1 MSFVVWLLYQL
12 ATALLWPPC
21 SLRHNN
27 IEIRP
32 MNNLTINSVFKWKKQ
47 LHTKARNDWA
57 SWGKH
62 VESQEKLK
70 ARPLKPVTLSQPI
83 VHAKETLPAEIKCAT
98 PVNPQMLREWN
109 TLIADNEQVLRLED
123 QTSHSIP
130 FSRSLIHSKGPKF
143 LQFYEDQERWRNCRR
158 EVWSWQRCFMRL
170 KERSHLPSIRVQ
182 GDISSVD
189 VEAAAVYLEDLAKII
204 HHGGYTE
211 QLISMWMNYPYTRR
225 RYHPEL
231 S

>member
-1 MSFVVWLLYQL
+1 MSFVVWLPYQL
-12 ATALLWPPC
+12 ATALLWPRY
-21 SLRHNN
+21 SLRHN

-32 MNNLTINSVFKWKKQ
+32 MNNLTINSVFKRKKE
-47 LHTKARNDWA
+47 LYTKARNDRA

-70 ARPLKPVTLSQPI
+70 VRALRPVTPSQPI
-83 VHAKETLPAEIKCAT
+83 VNEKETLSAETKCAT
-98 PVNPQMLREWN
+98 PVNTQMLRKWN
-109 TLIADNEQVLRLED
+109 TLIADIEQVLHLED

-182 GDISSVD
+182 GDISSV
-189 VEAAAVYLEDLAKII
+189 
-204 HHGGYTE
+204 
-211 QLISMWMNYPYTRR
+211 M
-225 RYHPEL
+225 
-231 S
+231 